1 MKIKMMTLAALFCCA
16 MSSTMFTACGSDDDD
31 DDKVQVDDKKP
42 VAAIAEYKFYV
53 SDEMLAML
61 DMTVEY
67 YDENCELQTKKLTQK
82 EWVKKF
88 RAAKYPVTSY
98 GARLKAKIKDG
109 IDINTIGSKSSAYGY
124 VCDIYS
130 VNAAGNQVTG
140 SNGEGARFT
149 FDIEALSS
157 LSQKENGIMMSFPKD
172 F

>member
-31 DDKVQVDDKKP
+31 DKVQVDDKKP
-42 VAAIAEYKFYV
+42 VAAVVEYKFDV
-53 SDEMLAML
+53 SDDMLAML

-67 YDENCELQTKKLTQK
+67 YDENCELKTEKLTQN

-88 RAAKYPVTSY
+88 RVTKYPVTSY
-98 GARLKAKIKDG
+98 GTRLKAKIKDG
-109 IDINTIGSKSSAYGY
+109 VDANAIENKSSAYGY

-130 VNAAGNQVTG
+130 VNAAGEQVTG
-140 SNGEGARFT
+140 SNGGGARFL
-149 FDIEALSS
+149 FDNEALSS
-157 LSQKENGIMMSFPKD
+157 LSQKENGIMMSFPEE